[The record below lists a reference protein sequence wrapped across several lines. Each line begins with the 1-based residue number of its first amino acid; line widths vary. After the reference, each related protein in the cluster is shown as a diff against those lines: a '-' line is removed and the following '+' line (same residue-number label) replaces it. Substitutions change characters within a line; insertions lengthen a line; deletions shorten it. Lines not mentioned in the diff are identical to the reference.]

1 MASTVVKDG
10 AVKASDLC
18 VSAVASACST
28 NGIS

>member
-1 MASTVVKDG
+1 VKDG